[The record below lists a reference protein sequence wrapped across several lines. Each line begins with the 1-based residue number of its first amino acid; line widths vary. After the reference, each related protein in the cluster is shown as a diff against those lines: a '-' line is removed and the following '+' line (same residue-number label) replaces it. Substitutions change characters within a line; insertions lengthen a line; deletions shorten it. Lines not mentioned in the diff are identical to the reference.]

1 MRSPRTLIPF
11 ARRTGSDRPED
22 LGMILGW
29 DLATWGLLAL
39 LALPF
44 AEFWWQG
51 RRIGRT
57 RDSVERPDS
66 PFAFLLGKLDSPRS
80 APAKSA

>member
-1 MRSPRTLIPF
+1 LIPF

-22 LGMILGW
+22 LGMILGR
-29 DLATWGLLAL
+29 DLATWGLLTL
-39 LALPF
+39 LALPV

-57 RDSVERPDS
+57 LDSVERPDS
-66 PFAFLLGKLDSPRS
+66 PFASLLGGLAPSRS